1 MGFADRR
8 IQDLQ
13 TSINLQAR
21 VLSHLGSLVPSQRSS
36 QLLGQGSNRARDC
49 LAYSFGSMAGERRT
63 ILYASFLAVTYHAR
77 QVQQHGEPRLA
88 LDQGSNGGAA
98 KTENEI
104 TFPVS
109 WHRTVGDFVPGVW
122 LIMISD
128 DTKFFC
134 LSDAC
139 ALSAFGAP
147 ARCADRLSVR
157 DATRLDLGRTRL
169 GRWPHG

>member
-1 MGFADRR
+1 
-8 IQDLQ
+8 
-13 TSINLQAR
+13 
-21 VLSHLGSLVPSQRSS
+21 
-36 QLLGQGSNRARDC
+36 
-49 LAYSFGSMAGERRT
+49 MAGERRT
-63 ILYASFLAVTYHAR
+63 ILYASFLTVTYHAR

-109 WHRTVGDFVPGVW
+109 WHCTVGDSTGRW

-128 DTKFFC
+128 DTKF
-134 LSDAC
+134 LPLRRVR
-139 ALSAFGAP
+139 ALGIRSTRP
-147 ARCADRLSVR
+147 VR
-157 DATRLDLGRTRL
+157 RQAVSSRRNALDLGRTRL

>member
-1 MGFADRR
+1 LR
-8 IQDLQ
+8 IAEVDLQ
-13 TSINLQAR
+13 TCINLQAR

-63 ILYASFLAVTYHAR
+63 ILYASFLTVTYHAR

-109 WHRTVGDFVPGVW
+109 W

-128 DTKFFC
+128 DTKF
-134 LSDAC
+134 LPLRRVR
-139 ALSAFGAP
+139 ALGIRSTRPVRRQAVSSRRNAP
-147 ARCADRLSVR
+147 RPWTNKA
-157 DATRLDLGRTRL
+157 
-169 GRWPHG
+169 W